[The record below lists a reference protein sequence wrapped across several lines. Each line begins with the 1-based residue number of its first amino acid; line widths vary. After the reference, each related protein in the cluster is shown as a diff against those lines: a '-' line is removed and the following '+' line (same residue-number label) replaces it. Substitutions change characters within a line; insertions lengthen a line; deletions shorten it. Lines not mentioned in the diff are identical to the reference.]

1 MALGL
6 LLLFSLM
13 PSTLPTP
20 YAGGAMLQSSLPL
33 ALSLEELEVGEA
45 VQRLEHLLLLQLIW
59 DGSHHP
65 HNGSAPCKPSSR
77 DSYPVL

>member
-20 YAGGAMLQSSLPL
+20 YAGGAMFQSSLPL
-33 ALSLEELEVGEA
+33 ALALEELEVREA
-45 VQRLEHLLLLQLIW
+45 VQWLEHLLL
-59 DGSHHP
+59 
-65 HNGSAPCKPSSR
+65 
-77 DSYPVL
+77 